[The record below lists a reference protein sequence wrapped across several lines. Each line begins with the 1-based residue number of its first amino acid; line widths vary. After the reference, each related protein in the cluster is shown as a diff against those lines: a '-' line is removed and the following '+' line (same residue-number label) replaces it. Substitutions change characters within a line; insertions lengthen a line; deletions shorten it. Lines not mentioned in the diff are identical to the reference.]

1 MIYLEIYFVILA
13 VLLLV
18 CVKVDIALKKYKT
31 IDNKKNLSGMEVTR
45 NLLDDN
51 KLENVYV
58 IEKRGKFIDR
68 YFYNRKTVGLSS
80 EVFHENSLYALAVG
94 AYVGMHG
101 VYDKKNNSLD
111 KFVETV
117 KPIKAGA
124 YLFSLFVLV
133 MGVFSVN
140 EAAFQI
146 ALVFFLLSIILSV
159 LEFVVNKN
167 IAYDTYDYLKKSE
180 SFDKEEDEAIS
191 DILQNVYLESFT
203 WFVVRLWFSLVNVIN
218 EGKKK

>member
-101 VYDKKNNSLD
+101 VYDKKNNSL
-111 KFVETV
+111 FRFIETFAAIRYASYFASLV
-117 KPIKAGA
+117 LLVLGMVSDNVSA
-124 YLFSLFVLV
+124 Y
-133 MGVFSVN
+133 
-140 EAAFQI
+140 QI
-146 ALVFFLLSIILSV
+146 ALILLILS
-159 LEFVVNKN
+159 LIFSILAFVINRN
-167 IAYDTYDYLKKSE
+167 AAYDTYDYLKKKKCFEKS
-180 SFDKEEDEAIS
+180 EDEDIS
-191 DILQNVYLESFT
+191 TILRNVYLESFT
-203 WFVVRLWFSLVNVIN
+203 WYFIVLVNGFINTIN
-218 EGKKK
+218 ESKKN